1 MWVQR
6 VQSPG
11 GLPNCH
17 ASIMCG
23 DVQVMVRL
31 MVGLMGRRDF
41 RLLLAR
47 LGTNAAAKM
56 SFVNFNF
63 VF

>member
-1 MWVQR
+1 MR
-6 VQSPG
+6 
-11 GLPNCH
+11 C
-17 ASIMCG
+17 
-23 DVQVMVRL
+23 DVHVMVGL

-41 RLLLAR
+41 RLLLAH

-56 SFVNFNF
+56 SSVNFNF